1 MKNTTACLAA
11 SASSLA
17 LALICNVL
25 PASGLAVTSSD
36 YSKVLTY
43 TLDPSQYSG
52 DDISNVHVALRV
64 SEAIAGFD
72 YSDCRSDGTDL
83 YAEDENGNA
92 LAFDLER
99 WNTQGESIVWV
110 NMPTFGK
117 NRKVRLYYGG
127 PANDAANATTVW
139 SGYTGVWHMN
149 EASGTVA
156 DATGNGYAMVP
167 KDESAAQS
175 VATTGPVGNGRVN
188 CTSGVAYLAA
198 DNCHDLNL
206 GSSFWVSG
214 WFNVYDGDFSARSDH
229 GQVVLMT
236 NKSSEW
242 GSNGFALRLV
252 PGTSTNILFQGKN
265 NNKHENVVAKGV
277 PMDNAWAHV
286 TAVYGSGDV
295 VKVYVNGVLVTTYRG
310 DDDEPTDW
318 VSSASDSSHPLGLG
332 YISEGGW
339 NDGYSHPLHGAFDEI
354 RYGDG
359 DLSAR
364 RVYAEYAGQ
373 AVTNLFTVEV
383 GAQGL
388 APTVTCTYDDAT
400 ARLTIGGTVTTTVTD
415 GMKAYLLVDAVAG
428 REPAASL
435 VDAKYVVASADVALD
450 GSVSFVYQATLG
462 TRIAYQIALGEVAAG
477 RVLPLSNRGETT
489 VSDNIQ
495 YCWKAEVADGD
506 WADADNWYPW
516 PEAPTDGLPH
526 LGYPSYGAQFR
537 FLGNQT
543 HVVAVDGMFTNLGN
557 GFMDNPYLDVT
568 FTGEG
573 EGSGLAFS
581 PQLGNNNHYVFDNMT
596 VRVGGWDIKDNS
608 SLAIV
613 SNSYFE
619 TTWEIKVNGANSSLK
634 VAAGSTAYVA
644 TEDWWY
650 GFEFK
655 GENATVELDDSTLN
669 VQHFM
674 YSLNDNNELRTSETM
689 PAGFTFKGESPQL
702 IIRRRALRNYAY
714 PQPLTFTFVVPENG
728 YATAP
733 ISKPQAKDDANLFA
747 AVAEGAT
754 PFRFVIDRKSPVY
767 GKQQRIVMPI
777 IDWSKSGKTI
787 DQDGIVLVAPNYVD
801 AGSMWQYAGETAD
814 RLNLKLDIVSGM
826 VIVIR

>member
-1 MKNTTACLAA
+1 MLSKELFAAIVIVPALTAF
-11 SASSLA
+11 
-17 LALICNVL
+17 
-25 PASGLAVTSSD
+25 AVQPSD
-36 YSKVLTY
+36 YAKVLTY
-43 TLDPSQYSG
+43 TLDQSQYSG
-52 DDISNVHVALRV
+52 EDVGDVHVALRV
-64 SEAIAGFD
+64 SEAIPGFD
-72 YSDCRSDGTDL
+72 YSDCRVDGSDL
-83 YAEDENGNA
+83 YVEDESGNA
-92 LAFDLER
+92 LAFDLET
-99 WNTQGESIVWV
+99 WNAQGESIVWV
-110 NMPTFGK
+110 KMPTFGK
-117 NRKVRLYYGG
+117 NRKVRVYYSG
-127 PANDAANATTVW
+127 PANESANATAVW

-149 EASGTVA
+149 EASGSVA
-156 DATGNGYAMVP
+156 DATGHGYTMVP
-167 KDESAAQS
+167 KDASAAQS

-229 GQVVLMT
+229 GQIVLMT
-236 NKSSEW
+236 NKNSEW

-310 DDDEPTDW
+310 DDDVVTDW
-318 VSSASDSSHPLGLG
+318 VSSASDSTHPLGLG

-359 DLSAR
+359 ELSAR
-364 RVYAEYAGQ
+364 RAYAEYAGQ
-373 AVTNLFTVEV
+373 AITNLFTVEV

-388 APTVTCTYDDAT
+388 APAVVCIYDDTT
-400 ARLTIGGTVTTTVTD
+400 AQLAISGTVTRAVAAGT
-415 GMKAYLLVDAVAG
+415 KAYLLVDAVAG
-428 REPAASL
+428 HEPAASL
-435 VDAKYVVASADVALD
+435 VDAKYVVASSDVAAD

-477 RVLPLSNRGETT
+477 RVLPLSNRGEIT

-495 YCWKAEVADGD
+495 YCWRAEVEDGD
-506 WADADNWYPW
+506 WADANNWYPW
-516 PEAPTDGLPH
+516 PDAPTDGLPH

-543 HVVAVDGMFTNLGN
+543 HVVTVDGMFTNLGN
-557 GFMDNPYLDVT
+557 GYMDNQNLDVT
-568 FTGEG
+568 FVGEG
-573 EGSGLAFS
+573 EGSGLAFGT
-581 PQLGNNNHYVFDNMT
+581 QLGKNNRYVFANMT
-596 VRVGGWDIKDNS
+596 VRVGGWDIMENS
-608 SLAIV
+608 SLTIV

-619 TTWEIKVNGANSSLK
+619 TTWEIKVNGLNSSLK
-634 VAAGSTAYVA
+634 VASGSTAYVA
-644 TEDWWY
+644 TGDWWW

-655 GENATVELDDSTLN
+655 GENATVELDDATLN

-674 YSLNDNNELRTSETM
+674 YSLGDNDALRTSETM
-689 PAGFTFKGESPQL
+689 PAGFTFKGENPQL
-702 IIRRRALRNYAY
+702 IIRRRAVRNFAY
-714 PQPLTFTFVVPENG
+714 PQPLTFTFVVPESG

-733 ISKPQAKDDANLFA
+733 ISKPSAKDDANLFA
-747 AVAEGAT
+747 PVAEGCT
-754 PFRFVIDRKSPVY
+754 QFRFVVDTKSPVY
-767 GKQQRIVMPI
+767 NKQQHIVVPI

-787 DQDGIVLVAPNYVD
+787 EPDALILDAPKYVES
-801 AGSMWQYAGETAD
+801 GSAWQYAGEASD
-814 RLNLKLDIVSGM
+814 QLNLKLDIAKGT
-826 VIVIR
+826 VILIR